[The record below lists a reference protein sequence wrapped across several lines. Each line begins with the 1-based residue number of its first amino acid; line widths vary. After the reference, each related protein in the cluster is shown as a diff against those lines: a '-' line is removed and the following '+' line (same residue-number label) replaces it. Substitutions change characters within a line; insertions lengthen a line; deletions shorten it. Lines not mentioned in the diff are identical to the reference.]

1 MYLTFIVAES
11 IRAHDTFRIIL
22 LFIVVNLAFVEQRSR
37 SRVVLIIK
45 WKALGLSRA
54 LIATFNFW
62 GDQVFS
68 DHVVSKHC
76 ISWWELTSKLCFNT
90 EHLCWRENFLKR
102 TPKLGQK
109 SLFLTFVTS
118 LLWLSRRAWLLKH
131 WIQYLVDKYFKIHSR
146 WFDGWHFPPFE
157 HLGQGAR
164 QWTPFLEG

>member
-11 IRAHDTFRIIL
+11 IQTHDTFRIIL
-22 LFIVVNLAFVEQRSR
+22 LFIVVNLAFVEQRIR

-76 ISWWELTSKLCFNT
+76 ISWWELTSELCFNT
-90 EHLCWRENFLKR
+90 EHLCGGK
-102 TPKLGQK
+102 
-109 SLFLTFVTS
+109 TS
-118 LLWLSRRAWLLKH
+118 
-131 WIQYLVDKYFKIHSR
+131 
-146 WFDGWHFPPFE
+146 
-157 HLGQGAR
+157 
-164 QWTPFLEG
+164 

>member
-22 LFIVVNLAFVEQRSR
+22 LFIVVNLAFVEQRIR

-68 DHVVSKHC
+68 DHAVSKHC
-76 ISWWELTSKLCFNT
+76 ISWWELTSELCFNT
-90 EHLCWRENFLKR
+90 EHLCWREN
-102 TPKLGQK
+102 
-109 SLFLTFVTS
+109 
-118 LLWLSRRAWLLKH
+118 LLKH
-131 WIQYLVDKYFKIHSR
+131 LS
-146 WFDGWHFPPFE
+146 
-157 HLGQGAR
+157 
-164 QWTPFLEG
+164 